1 MAANKDI
8 VAAVNRNGCVTVW
21 TAGDLENIFSSDLGK
36 QVSAVSVDSKRV
48 VILTHC
54 SNRSLGLVYLETT
67 DNGSRH

>member
-21 TAGDLENIFSSDLGK
+21 TAGDLEKIFSSELG
-36 QVSAVSVDSKRV
+36 
-48 VILTHC
+48 
-54 SNRSLGLVYLETT
+54 SLGLVYLETT